1 LHDKSEDASVVAAV
15 KAHLA
20 IKAKANARAKAQ
32 AKAKSKAELDAHLKD
47 SGGKS
52 FVDDKDDDDVR
63 GDRRQRRLQASEG
76 LPPPKT
82 KPSAGF
88 LGSVGGH
95 GLSVGAAKK
104 EMTPYEKKLSDIRAA
119 WFINAQWALGAEGT
133 GAPVHY
139 HNTAWNALLYGA
151 KKWMLYKPR
160 DMIMSNR
167 QILEYTETDLVTF
180 ATDADATGI
189 GEKVSGSRSTLT
201 LLHLRT
207 LWSSLSPVLS
217 SARPLPLLSSA
228 ECPLLSNTPHTLH
241 TQVTPT
247 ICVQQAGD
255 VVIVPEAWGHG
266 VLNLQESVAVATEM
280 KVLFRYARNPASLP
294 HHYHSPSPPLR
305 TWVAYG
311 IHHTHGSKL
320 LLQWSMGASRT

>member
-1 LHDKSEDASVVAAV
+1 MDDPLPPDGEPGRGHMHNRDHDIDDKAAAHAVAMRKARGQSGTEDHRARKSAFNLHDKSEDASVVAAV

-20 IKAKANARAKAQ
+20 IKAKANARAKAK

-52 FVDDKDDDDVR
+52 FVDDEDDDDDVR

-207 LWSSLSPVLS
+207 L
-217 SARPLPLLSSA
+217 
-228 ECPLLSNTPHTLH
+228 
-241 TQVTPT
+241 
-247 ICVQQAGD
+247 
-255 VVIVPEAWGHG
+255 
-266 VLNLQESVAVATEM
+266 
-280 KVLFRYARNPASLP
+280 
-294 HHYHSPSPPLR
+294 
-305 TWVAYG
+305 
-311 IHHTHGSKL
+311 
-320 LLQWSMGASRT
+320 